1 MKAIPYEKISQMKNT
16 CLPRFRLIFPVAFFK
31 IFDMTTPTYFI
42 DTYDSPL
49 GELTLCATPDALV
62 GLWFFGQKYFRAGV
76 PDNAAHN
83 ANLSVFN
90 ITKQWLDEYFAG
102 ARPDTSR
109 IPLNPRGTEFQRA
122 VWHELRKIPYGTT
135 TTYGDIAARM
145 GRGTSP
151 RAVGGAVGRN
161 PVSIIIPC
169 HRVLGANGKL
179 VGYAGGLDIKNKLL
193 WAEGVNL

>member
-1 MKAIPYEKISQMKNT
+1 M
-16 CLPRFRLIFPVAFFK
+16 IFCVAFFK
-31 IFDMTTPTYFI
+31 ILGMENAVYFI

-49 GELTLCATPDALV
+49 GELTLCATTDALV
-62 GLWFFGQKYFRAGV
+62 GLWFRGQKYFRAGV
-76 PDNAAHN
+76 PDNAARN

-90 ITKQWLDEYFAG
+90 ITKQWLDEYF
-102 ARPDTSR
+102 
-109 IPLNPRGTEFQRA
+109 NPRGTEFQRA

-135 TTYGDIAARM
+135 TTYGDIATRM

-151 RAVGGAVGRN
+151 RAVGGAVGHN

-193 WAEGVNL
+193 WAEGVKL